1 MLLLITKN
9 PEGYL
14 TIPVDRI
21 AKGPRPEAYV
31 AHWMSY
37 TGPCSA
43 RCARIARGR
52 YYDYDLVTETRA
64 RALFDMDIYCVKCG
78 T

>member
-1 MLLLITKN
+1 MLRLITKN
-9 PEGYL
+9 PEGYV
-14 TIPVDRI
+14 TMPIDSVT
-21 AKGPRPEAYV
+21 KGPRPEAYPEAYV

-52 YYDYDLVTETRA
+52 YYDYDLVTETKA
-64 RALFDMDIYCVKCG
+64 RALYDINL
-78 T
+78 